1 MIALALLALA
11 LLALLL
17 ALAGAVVPGWR
28 GEAQWLLLVDRSD
41 SMPRDA
47 TDRALAQAVQRLHDG
62 GAARVRS
69 IDFAGRPAS
78 GVGRDAGRPRLPP
91 DPADP
96 RVAAPGD
103 GDLGT
108 IEPSATDIESAVDAA
123 LALHARQPLAG
134 LVVVSDGFATRG
146 DTQRALR
153 AAAAAGVSVSW
164 IEVGRPPPAL
174 HLDELLVPDR
184 AVAGAPVALGL
195 RWQGQ
200 HAPPMRVRA
209 TARQADGEVLRAE
222 ADVPAGAASAT
233 LVLAPRVPGPVVV
246 DLEAVDAGSGRTL
259 DAWPSAGLIE
269 VATPA
274 PVLLLRGGDGPLA
287 ASLRAGGWPVDV
299 VPAARAAAY
308 RDALASYRAIV
319 LDDVAIADAPAGFW
333 DALAEAVRDHGAGLL
348 VLAGERSLA
357 AGGLLGSTLESLL
370 PVRAEPPAL
379 DDTTFVVFAVDKS
392 GSMGLGR
399 AGVDRFRLAQRAV
412 VETAGAL
419 HAGDGVALLV
429 FDAGARVLL
438 PPTPAPQAAT
448 ALARDWPATPGGG
461 TRISPALRAAAQ
473 LFESAAPARRLLVV
487 VSDGRADDVPS
498 PSLLARLARERVE
511 TVWLA
516 VGPDADVAA
525 VERLLGPGG
534 ASVLRVAE
542 AAELPQAMRSGVERP
557 RARVERGGFAVR
569 QRAPLPF
576 EPRTL
581 ADWPPVQA
589 YATVRARE
597 GARVAL
603 VSERG
608 DPLIVFGGAGAGRS
622 AFVATGLGAWAPRW
636 TPWNGWPALAGG
648 LTAWAAASPPG
659 ATMSV
664 DDDPAALRIDL
675 ELAADAALVAPAALA
690 VELTSPDGRRRSVE
704 AEPVAPGHWRARLA
718 DAEAGVHAVRW
729 TSPAGTLQRWHL
741 RMGRSESRTWGVEPA
756 IGRWRAAGLLTDA
769 DALPDRAN
777 PPRLHPAR
785 TQAPDTRLLLLA
797 LALALAGIVV
807 DRWRPTLVARW
818 RRGAE
823 PA

>member
-419 HAGDGVALLV
+419 HAGDGAALLV

-448 ALARDWPATPGGG
+448 ALARDWPATP
-461 TRISPALRAAAQ
+461 AAAHGSRLRCGRRPNCSSRQ
-473 LFESAAPARRLLVV
+473 HPRAGCWSSSATVAPTMCHHRAFSRGWRASASRRSGSRSGRTPTWRRSSACWSPAAPASCAWPRPPSCRR
-487 VSDGRADDVPS
+487 RC
-498 PSLLARLARERVE
+498 
-511 TVWLA
+511 
-516 VGPDADVAA
+516 AA
-525 VERLLGPGG
+525 GSS
-534 ASVLRVAE
+534 A
-542 AAELPQAMRSGVERP
+542 
-557 RARVERGGFAVR
+557 
-569 QRAPLPF
+569 
-576 EPRTL
+576 
-581 ADWPPVQA
+581 
-589 YATVRARE
+589 
-597 GARVAL
+597 GARA
-603 VSERG
+603 S
-608 DPLIVFGGAGAGRS
+608 S
-622 AFVATGLGAWAPRW
+622 
-636 TPWNGWPALAGG
+636 
-648 LTAWAAASPPG
+648 AAASRC
-659 ATMSV
+659 AS
-664 DDDPAALRIDL
+664 ARRCLSSRALW
-675 ELAADAALVAPAALA
+675 P
-690 VELTSPDGRRRSVE
+690 TGRRCRPTRRCARARGRGS
-704 AEPVAPGHWRARLA
+704 PWRAN
-718 DAEAGVHAVRW
+718 EA
-729 TSPAGTLQRWHL
+729 
-741 RMGRSESRTWGVEPA
+741 
-756 IGRWRAAGLLTDA
+756 
-769 DALPDRAN
+769 
-777 PPRLHPAR
+777 
-785 TQAPDTRLLLLA
+785 TR
-797 LALALAGIVV
+797 
-807 DRWRPTLVARW
+807 
-818 RRGAE
+818 
-823 PA
+823 